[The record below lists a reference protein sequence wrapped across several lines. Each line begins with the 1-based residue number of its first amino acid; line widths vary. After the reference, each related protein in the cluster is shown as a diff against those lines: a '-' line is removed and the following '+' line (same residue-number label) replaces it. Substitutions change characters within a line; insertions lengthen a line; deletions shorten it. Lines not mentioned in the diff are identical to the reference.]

1 MRLICLKDNI
11 YLKTS
16 SKSNIGQTDRYI
28 FKFFLERASISDF
41 CCDTNQNNPHIL
53 EYDSY
58 YRSRL
63 LQPCRKFFSWAHPI
77 PLGNFYPLVPP
88 PPHPL
93 GISINHPWRGRGVW
107 IFSGITHYKS
117 CKWEFHHWKETLK

>member
-1 MRLICLKDNI
+1 MHRELRLICWRDNI

-16 SKSNIGQTDRYI
+16 SKSNVGRTDRYI

-58 YRSRL
+58 DRSRL
-63 LQPCRKFFSWAHPI
+63 LQPCGKFFSWAPPI
-77 PLGNFYPLVPP
+77 PLGNFYPLA

-93 GISINHPWRGRGVW
+93 GISIDHPWGGGMDIFWNHTLSRTGRNLLW
-107 IFSGITHYKS
+107 T
-117 CKWEFHHWKETLK
+117 CKTLA